1 MSSSGGRGRTKLMD
15 QVHRPNLVRYPAPF
29 GCEVAR
35 GRTRYVASN
44 TAAVVLAAGAST
56 RYGGPKQVELLPSVL
71 AALSRT
77 SIGEVVVVEGAHP
90 LDELCGESARSWRVV
105 RCESWERGPGASL
118 RCGLAALGPEV
129 STRSSSSPTGPSSTH
144 ARWRDCSPAQAASP
158 CSPRAT
164 TAHAATPS
172 CSPARPGHAS
182 RPRVAAGLP
191 PPSSTA
197 RT

>member
-1 MSSSGGRGRTKLMD
+1 MN

-44 TAAVVLAAGAST
+44 TAAVVLAAGAAT

-71 AALSRT
+71 AALART

-129 STRSSSSPTGPSSTH
+129 THALVVLADGPELDPRAVARLLARAGSEPVLAASYDGTRSHPVLL
-144 ARWRDCSPAQAASP
+144 ARTAWARVPAEGGRGLAAALVDCSDL
-158 CSPRAT
+158 
-164 TAHAATPS
+164 TP
-172 CSPARPGHAS
+172 PGDIDF
-182 RPRVAAGLP
+182 RR
-191 PPSSTA
+191 
-197 RT
+197 